1 MPGIFACLGG
11 FSKDYMDHLISLLK
25 QMKER
30 IDGLMERLD
39 LDTKAQQA
47 AELEERST
55 APEFWSN
62 PENAQ
67 RIMQEIAKLKSE
79 IDRWQG
85 VANRINDAIELA
97 QIDDPSLLEDLTTE
111 VNSLIVFVDK
121 MEFRALLSEPYDN
134 ENAIFA
140 IHAGAGGTEAQD
152 WAKMLERMYLRWA
165 EQNGYKIEIL
175 DRSDGEEAGIKSM
188 MMSVRGD
195 YAYGYL
201 LSELGVHRLVRL
213 SPFDAANRRHTS
225 FAKVELWPDIQGEID
240 VQVNDKD
247 LKIETYRAGGAG
259 GQNVQKN
266 DTAVRITHMPSGI
279 VVQCQN
285 ERSQKQNRERALQ
298 ILKVRLFELERQ
310 KHETQLASLKGENID
325 ANFGSQIRSYVL
337 HPYQMVKDHR
347 TEYETGN
354 TGAVLDGRLNEFMD
368 AYLRLRVKRTQAEKV

>member
-1 MPGIFACLGG
+1 
-11 FSKDYMDHLISLLK
+11 MDHLISLLK

-39 LDTKAQQA
+39 LNTKAQQA
-47 AELEERST
+47 AELEDKST
-55 APEFWSN
+55 APDFWSN
-62 PENAQ
+62 PDNAQ
-67 RIMQEIAKLKSE
+67 KLMQELAKLKSE

-97 QIDDPSLLEDLTTE
+97 QIDDPTLLEDLTTE
-111 VNSLIVFVDK
+111 VNSLTTLVDK

-140 IHAGAGGTEAQD
+140 LHAGAGGTEAQD
-152 WAKMLERMYLRWA
+152 WAEMLVRMYTRWA
-165 EQNGYKIEIL
+165 EQNGYKTEIL
-175 DRSDGEEAGIKSM
+175 DLTKGEEAGIKSM
-188 MMSVRGD
+188 MMSVRGE

-201 LSELGVHRLVRL
+201 QSELGVHRLVRL

-240 VQVNDKD
+240 IQVNEKD
-247 LKIETYRAGGAG
+247 IKIETYKAGGAG

-266 DTAVRITHMPSGI
+266 DTAVRITHIPSGI

-285 ERSQKQNRERALQ
+285 ERSQKQNRERAMQ

-310 KHETQLASLKGENID
+310 KQEAQLATLKGENID
-325 ANFGSQIRSYVL
+325 AGWGNQIRSYVL

-347 TEYETGN
+347 TDYETGN

-368 AYLRLRVKRTQAEKV
+368 AYLRLRVTRIQAEKV